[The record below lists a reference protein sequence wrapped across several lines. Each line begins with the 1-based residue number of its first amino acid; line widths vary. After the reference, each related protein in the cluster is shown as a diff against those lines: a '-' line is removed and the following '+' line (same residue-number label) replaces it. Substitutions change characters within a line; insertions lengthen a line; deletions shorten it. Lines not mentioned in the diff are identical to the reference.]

1 MFFKSVYIKYKIVLP
16 LKLVFITVFFA
27 ITENINKLHDST
39 MKKKILSFNK
49 KNNKLEWYCCKFYN
63 TIHKDEERGW

>member
-27 ITENINKLHDST
+27 ITENKQITWLHYE
-39 MKKKILSFNK
+39 KKILSINK

>member
-27 ITENINKLHDST
+27 ITENKQITCST

-49 KNNKLEWYCCKFYN
+49 KNNKLE
-63 TIHKDEERGW
+63 

>member
-27 ITENINKLHDST
+27 ITENKQITWLHYE
-39 MKKKILSFNK
+39 K
-49 KNNKLEWYCCKFYN
+49 KNTL
-63 TIHKDEERGW
+63 IQ

>member
-27 ITENINKLHDST
+27 ITKNKQITWLHYE
-39 MKKKILSFNK
+39 KKILSFNK

>member
-27 ITENINKLHDST
+27 ITENKQITWLHYE
-39 MKKKILSFNK
+39 KKILSFNK
-49 KNNKLEWYCCKFYN
+49 KNNKLERYCCKFYN

>member
-27 ITENINKLHDST
+27 ITENKQITWLHYE
-39 MKKKILSFNK
+39 KKILSFNK
-49 KNNKLEWYCCKFYN
+49 KNNKLEW
-63 TIHKDEERGW
+63 